1 MDVNNILNRIKENA
15 LSEKTWN
22 KTTAISYGKKDTPS
36 IYIDM
41 DGTLAYFYKD
51 GRGCTYEQMFDPD
64 LHYFWNL
71 EPHTYMILLAKELS
85 KTEDVCILSSAA
97 LSTIKDKYEWIKQW
111 MPYIKD
117 ENIFFCPLGADKTKF
132 VKDNADISM
141 LIDDYN
147 PNLKSWEKAGG
158 IPVKAVNSI
167 NSPSLEFQNIRS
179 YEKEKAIMLL
189 GKRIYDIE
197 INGRPFWKIFLE
209 EDVNMIKDCLYKGVN
224 RNWDDRQADDGFRA
238 SYYAKESKEQ
248 EKKKVKDY
256 ER

>member
-1 MDVNNILNRIKENA
+1 MVL
-15 LSEKTWN
+15 LPT
-22 KTTAISYGKKDTPS
+22 
-36 IYIDM
+36 
-41 DGTLAYFYKD
+41 FKD

-71 EPHTYMILLAKELS
+71 EPHTYMVLLAKELS

-147 PNLKSWEKAGG
+147 PNLKNWERAGG

-197 INGRPFWKIFLE
+197 IKGRPFLKIFLE

-224 RNWDDRQADDGFRA
+224 RNWDDRQADDEFRA
-238 SYYAKESKEQ
+238 SYYANESKEQ
-248 EKKKVKDY
+248 EKKKNRDY

>member
-1 MDVNNILNRIKENA
+1 
-15 LSEKTWN
+15 
-22 KTTAISYGKKDTPS
+22 
-36 IYIDM
+36 
-41 DGTLAYFYKD
+41 
-51 GRGCTYEQMFDPD
+51 
-64 LHYFWNL
+64 
-71 EPHTYMILLAKELS
+71 MILLAKELS

-179 YEKEKAIMLL
+179 YEKEKAIQPL

-197 INGRPFWKIFLE
+197 ICGRPFLDAFLE
-209 EDVNMIKDCLYKGVN
+209 EDVTMIKDCLYKGIQWN
-224 RNWDDRQADDGFRA
+224 RDDKQIDDDFRA

>member
-22 KTTAISYGKKDTPS
+22 KTTVISYGKKDTPS

-179 YEKEKAIMLL
+179 YEKEKAIQPL

-197 INGRPFWKIFLE
+197 ICGRPFLDAFLE
-209 EDVNMIKDCLYKGVN
+209 EDVTMIKDCLYKGIQWN
-224 RNWDDRQADDGFRA
+224 RDDRQIDDDFRA